1 MNRKI
6 TKYLAKIHIYG
17 GLVSSL
23 FFLIVGISVL
33 NFQHR
38 FLPEKNIET
47 ITYTQ
52 HISFDSAL
60 KADTLSRYIRSELG
74 ISGYIHGWEFRQNKS
89 GMFRF
94 LIQRPGRTFEV
105 KLNRNEDQVEVKEIF
120 HSTGKILRAMHFGS
134 SSNKL
139 GYPLLDIWAIY
150 GQIAALFGFLAVVTS
165 IFFWFNKSVK
175 NRKQWG
181 SIIFIGIVSFS
192 LILYIWLIG

>member
-6 TKYLAKIHIYG
+6 IQYLTKLHIYG

-33 NFQHR
+33 NFQHQ
-38 FLPEKNIET
+38 FLPEKDTET
-47 ITYTQ
+47 INYTKD
-52 HISFDSAL
+52 ISFDSSL
-60 KADTLSRYIRSELG
+60 KADTLSRFIRSELG
-74 ISGYIHGWEFRQNKS
+74 ISGYIPGWEFRQNKS

-105 KLNRNEDQVEVKEIF
+105 KLNRNEDQVEVTEIF

-139 GYPLLDIWAIY
+139 GYPQLDIWAIY
-150 GQIAALFGFLAVVTS
+150 GQVAAVFGFLAVATS
-165 IFFWFNKSVK
+165 IFFWFNRSVK

-181 SIIFIGIVSFS
+181 TIIFVGIFSLS
-192 LILYIWLIG
+192 LILYIWVIG